1 MPAKKRK
8 KVFYWIGGIIL
19 FLVAVAAFLYFYVK
33 KKYEPPVITSTANV
47 FVIQDKANA
56 ESKTELRIYNPND
69 ISIRV
74 DSIQY
79 RLIIEGKEY
88 LSGSKKEPFEIKAN
102 DTSKVVLPYIFKSKE
117 YNKDFENKD
126 SALERFETV
135 SYIHLWEG
143 QNIKVPYTTEQYL
156 PLLKTLKSKM
166 EGVSVSAFK
175 IFKGIELEAEISL
188 LNPNAMDMII
198 KGTSYKFEVGG
209 DTWAEGSFGERF
221 VLPKKETK
229 TFKFPVKL
237 KLGEVIS
244 DAGLFLSK
252 NNDKPYKFTLNA
264 NIELENLPVPNNYS
278 TIISEGSFQ
287 DIRQTTKQEEKK
299 KKEDE
304 RKVEKAKD

>member
-1 MPAKKRK
+1 MAATKR
-8 KVFYWIGGIIL
+8 KVFYWIGGTVL
-19 FLVAVAAFLYFYVK
+19 FFAAVATFLYFYVK
-33 KKYEPPVITSTANV
+33 KNYKPPVITSTANV

-56 ESKTELRIYNPND
+56 ESTTELRIYNPND
-69 ISIRV
+69 ITIRV
-74 DSIQY
+74 DSTEY
-79 RLIIEGKEY
+79 RLIIQGKEY
-88 LSGSKKEPFEIKAN
+88 LSGSKKEPFEIKAK
-102 DTSKVVLPYIFKSKE
+102 DTSKVVLPYVFKSKE
-117 YNKDFENKD
+117 YNEDFENKD
-126 SALERFETV
+126 SVLERFETV

-156 PLLKTLKSKM
+156 PLLKTLKSKI
-166 EGVSVSAFK
+166 EGISVSAVK
-175 IFKGIELEAEISL
+175 IFKGIELEAEVSL

-209 DTWAEGSFGERF
+209 DTWAKGSLAERF

-252 NNDKPYKFTLNA
+252 NKDKPYKFTLNF
-264 NIELENLPVPNNYS
+264 NIELENFPVPNNYS
-278 TIISEGSFQ
+278 TLVSKGSFQ
-287 DIRQTTKQEEKK
+287 EIRQTTKEEEKK

-304 RKVEKAKD
+304 REVEKHKD